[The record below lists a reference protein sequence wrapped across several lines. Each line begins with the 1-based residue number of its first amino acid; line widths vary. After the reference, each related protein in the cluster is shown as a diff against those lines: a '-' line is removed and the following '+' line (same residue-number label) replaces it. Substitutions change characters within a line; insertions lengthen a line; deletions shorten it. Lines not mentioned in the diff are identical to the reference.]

1 MDVTSVDVWALRQP
15 EENPEER
22 AEEDM
27 IEAEQ
32 RARVEVEIRRQVDY
46 LMRQEIQRLKE
57 VRRIISVYFCL
68 LYCFIISSH

>member
-1 MDVTSVDVWALRQP
+1 MDVMAADVWAMRQP

-57 VRRIISVYFCL
+57 VRRVLSLCICL
-68 LYCFIISSH
+68 CGLWRR

>member
-1 MDVTSVDVWALRQP
+1 MHEVSGGCVADVWAVRQP
-15 EENPEER
+15 EDNPEER

-57 VRRIISVYFCL
+57 VQHCIFSQSF
-68 LYCFIISSH
+68 SKWQ